1 MSSRRRNRSFRAAL
15 IGLTT
20 AGLVLGVAGCT
31 RQVDGDPVAA
41 GAGPGTNVTWEPCK
55 FTGGTKEPDLP
66 EGTQCGFLAVPV
78 DYDEP
83 DGDAVDLALIRFP
96 ATGDKIGSLV
106 FNPGGPGESGIEAA
120 FGLIPTLPPEIRER
134 FDFVGFDP
142 RGVSSSSPAL
152 WCNSDADNDRQRA
165 EPLIDYTPEGVEY
178 LNKQTEEFV
187 QRCVDKMGED
197 FLANM
202 GTDNVARDLDRI
214 REAVGDEKLTFLG
227 YSYGTRIGSTYAEQ
241 FPQNV
246 RAMILDGAIDPN
258 ADPVEA
264 DIAQA
269 AAFQSAFDDFAAD
282 CAKRADCPLG
292 TDPAKAVAVYKDLL
306 APYQQKPAPTQDPRG
321 LSHFDATTATIMALY
336 SPMLW
341 RHLSQG
347 LSELKDGHGDTLL
360 VLADMYMRRDGSG
373 HYTNATDV
381 RIAVNCMDK
390 PRITDEAVLV
400 DEDRRLREVAP
411 FLAFG
416 DFTGLVPEQTCNM
429 WPVPPTSEP
438 HELSVPDLP
447 ATLVISITGDPA
459 TPYEAG
465 VKLADQ
471 LGGGLVTFNGT
482 QHTVAFQGNTCV
494 DDFATKYLIDGA
506 MPPPEAKC

>member
-1 MSSRRRNRSFRAAL
+1 MSSLTRHRPLRATL
-15 IGLTT
+15 IGVTT
-20 AGLVLGVAGCT
+20 VGLVLAAAGCS
-31 RQVDGDPVAA
+31 RQVDGQPEAA
-41 GAGPGTNVTWEPCK
+41 GATTGAPVAWEACQFNAPAQI
-55 FTGGTKEPDLP
+55 EMP
-66 EGTQCGFLAVPV
+66 EGTECGLLAVPV
-78 DYDEP
+78 NYDEP
-83 DGDAVDLALIRFP
+83 DGDALDLALIRFP
-96 ATGDKIGSLV
+96 ATGEKIGSLV

-120 FGLIPTLPPEIRER
+120 FGLITSLPPEIRER

-142 RGVSSSSPAL
+142 RGVASSSPAL

-165 EPLIDYTPEGVEY
+165 EPVIDYTPEGIDY

-197 FLANM
+197 FLAGV

-214 REAVGDEKLTFLG
+214 REALGDEKLTFLG
-227 YSYGTRIGSTYAEQ
+227 YSYGTRIGAEYAEQ

-258 ADPVEA
+258 ADPVQA
-264 DIAQA
+264 DIDQA
-269 AAFQSAFDDFAAD
+269 AAFQSAFNDFAAD
-282 CAKRADCPLG
+282 CATDPDCPLG
-292 TDPAKAVAVYKDLL
+292 TDPAKAVDVYKNML
-306 APYQQKPAPTQDPRG
+306 APYEQTPAPTQDPRG

-336 SPMLW
+336 SPALW
-341 RHLSQG
+341 RHLKQG
-347 LSELKDGHGDTLL
+347 LSELRDGRGDTLL
-360 VLADMYMRRDGSG
+360 ILADMYMRRDGNG

-390 PRITDEAVLV
+390 PRITDQAVLV
-400 DEDRRLREVAP
+400 EEDRRIREAAP
-411 FLAFG
+411 FLSFG
-416 DFTGLVPEQTCNM
+416 DFTGLVPEPTCNM

-447 ATLVISITGDPA
+447 ATLVVSITGDPA

-471 LGGGLVTFNGT
+471 LGGGLVTFTGT
-482 QHTVAFQGNTCV
+482 QHTVTFQGNQCV
-494 DDFATKYLIDGA
+494 DEYATRYLVDGA
-506 MPPPEAKC
+506 MPPPDAKC